1 MGFPGVPGV
10 FQDGIDRVL
19 ESGSPSASVV
29 ENRFCPSLNFENK
42 ENLMSARTI
51 GVPKEIKQQEQR
63 VSVVPSGAFLLVKS
77 GHSVLVEKGAGLG
90 SGISDEEYIA
100 AGCEIVEGAD
110 EVWARAEI
118 IVKVKEPLESEY
130 RYLRPDLIVFTYFH
144 FAASRGLTDVC
155 LESGVAAVAYE
166 TIEDSKGA
174 LPLLTPMSEVA
185 GRMSV
190 LAGATVLQRQN
201 GGRGVLLPGVPG
213 VEPGRVVVLGGGVV
227 GANAARMAA
236 GLGARVKIFDIDL
249 DRLRYLDDTMP
260 ANVNTCYSTP
270 YSIREAVQQSDLVIG
285 AVLVAGDRAPVL
297 VPKEWLSEMPE
308 GSVIVDVA
316 VDQGGCVE
324 TCKPTTHADPTY
336 VVDGVVHYCVANMPG
351 AVSRTSTFALTNATF
366 PFLME
371 LANDGLG
378 SFVRRNP
385 LQAQGLNIFSGKVF
399 HRGVS
404 KAFELP
410 LHPIDDLPAIGGP
423 VR

>member
-1 MGFPGVPGV
+1 
-10 FQDGIDRVL
+10 
-19 ESGSPSASVV
+19 
-29 ENRFCPSLNFENK
+29 
-42 ENLMSARTI
+42 
-51 GVPKEIKQQEQR
+51 
-63 VSVVPSGAFLLVKS
+63 
-77 GHSVLVEKGAGLG
+77 
-90 SGISDEEYIA
+90 
-100 AGCEIVEGAD
+100 
-110 EVWARAEI
+110 
-118 IVKVKEPLESEY
+118 
-130 RYLRPDLIVFTYFH
+130 
-144 FAASRGLTDVC
+144 
-155 LESGVAAVAYE
+155 
-166 TIEDSKGA
+166 
-174 LPLLTPMSEVA
+174 
-185 GRMSV
+185 
-190 LAGATVLQRQN
+190 
-201 GGRGVLLPGVPG
+201 
-213 VEPGRVVVLGGGVV
+213 
-227 GANAARMAA
+227 MAA

-297 VPKEWLSEMPE
+297 VPKDWLSEMPE

>member
-1 MGFPGVPGV
+1 
-10 FQDGIDRVL
+10 
-19 ESGSPSASVV
+19 
-29 ENRFCPSLNFENK
+29 
-42 ENLMSARTI
+42 MSSRTI

-63 VSVVPSGAFLLVKS
+63 VSVVPSGAFLLVKA
-77 GHSVLVEKGAGLG
+77 GHKVLVEKGAGLG
-90 SGISDEEYIA
+90 SGIQDQEYIDA
-100 AGCEIVEGAD
+100 RCEMVAEASEVWSRSEIV
-110 EVWARAEI
+110 
-118 IVKVKEPLESEY
+118 VKVKEPLASEY
-130 RYLRPDLIVFTYFH
+130 GYLRPDLIVFTYFH
-144 FAASRGLTDVC
+144 FAASRELTDAC
-155 LESGVAAVAYE
+155 LESGVAAIAYE
-166 TIEDSKGA
+166 TIEDSRGA

-201 GGRGVLLPGVPG
+201 GGRGVLMPGVPG

-227 GANAARMAA
+227 GSNAAKMAA

-260 ANVNTCYSTP
+260 ANVNTCFSTP
-270 YSIREAVQQSDLVIG
+270 FSIREAVQQADLVVG

-297 VPKEWLSEMPE
+297 VPKEWLAEMPE

-324 TCKPTTHADPTY
+324 TCRATTHAEPTY

-351 AVSRTSTFALTNATF
+351 AVSRTSTFALTNATQ
-366 PFLME
+366 PYLVD
-371 LANDGLG
+371 LANIGLEA
-378 SFVRRNP
+378 FVKRDP
-385 LQAQGLNIFSGKVF
+385 LRAQGLNVCGGKVF